1 MATQGRGTPTRT
13 FDSGKARVVG
23 TGRLKMA
30 ARFESVA
37 VYVVVLFL
45 LLLLT
50 VATMGL
56 SFLHLPTTWHV
67 AGGLTIAAVKASLVV
82 LFFMHALVSP
92 RVTWSVIIAAIVW
105 VLILFSLTF
114 ADYLTRSMLPY
125 TPGH

>member
-1 MATQGRGTPTRT
+1 
-13 FDSGKARVVG
+13 
-23 TGRLKMA
+23 MA

-37 VYVVVLFL
+37 VYLVVLFL

-56 SFLHLPTTWHV
+56 SFLNLPTTWHV
-67 AGGLTIAAVKASLVV
+67 AGGLSIAAVKASLVV